1 MSIRYVPT
9 KLELALGSEST
20 ILPSIIDPG
29 KNKKRSHDQ
38 PHLGVMSPVTFVI
51 LCPVATLF
59 KKEEVQI

>member
-1 MSIRYVPT
+1 MLDIVQERVSIGP
-9 KLELALGSEST
+9 
-20 ILPSIIDPG
+20 

-38 PHLGVMSPVTFVI
+38 AHLVLVSPVTFVI